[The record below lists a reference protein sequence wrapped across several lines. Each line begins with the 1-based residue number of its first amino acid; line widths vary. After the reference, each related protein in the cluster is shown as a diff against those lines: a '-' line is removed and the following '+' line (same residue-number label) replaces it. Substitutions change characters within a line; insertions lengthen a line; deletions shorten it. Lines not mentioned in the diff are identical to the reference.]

1 MPRPGSATV
10 PGHSPTLY
18 VIDAADRI
26 SSVNDAFWHFAERN
40 GWSPK
45 SQDVLGHSLWEFV
58 GGDGICFVYRRL
70 HDRVRRKGL
79 QISFAARCD
88 SPTHK
93 RTIGVALLPAGEGA
107 IRFAADIESEVA
119 WPGTPLPTIKAPRRR
134 LCTKCT
140 EIECKD
146 GWMPVDEA
154 LIANRLELG
163 FDDIQLDVC
172 GRC

>member
-1 MPRPGSATV
+1 MPGQ
-10 PGHSPTLY
+10 SPTFY

-40 GWSPK
+40 GWSPNAR
-45 SQDVLGHSLWEFV
+45 DVLGHSLWEFV
-58 GGDGICFVYRRL
+58 DGDGVSFIYRWL
-70 HDRVRRKGL
+70 HDSVRRKGR

-107 IRFAADIESEVA
+107 IRFAADVESEIE
-119 WPGTPLPTIKAPRRR
+119 WPGAPLPAVEAPLRR
-134 LCTKCT
+134 LCTRCIQ
-140 EIECKD
+140 IECKG
-146 GWMPVDEA
+146 GWIPVDQA
-154 LIANRLELG
+154 LAANAFELG
-163 FDDIQLDVC
+163 FDEIHLDVC